1 MSDSKPSLSSQL
13 AATVEQAAASVV
25 RVTARTPVPSSGV
38 IWSNDGLIV
47 TASHAVVREEEI
59 QVSLPGEREAA
70 ATLVGRDGGTDV
82 AVLRVDARD
91 FPPPSWSD
99 LDGVRVGQLA
109 LAVARPGRTARAAL
123 GIVSVLGGS
132 WRTSDGGRVDRYL
145 ETDARLG
152 PGFSGGLLVGDGGR
166 ALGMVTSGLGRR
178 VALAIPAS
186 TLKRVADSIVKSGR
200 VRRGYLGVGLFPVR
214 LTPPLQRETRR
225 ERGLIVVSVQP
236 GSPAE
241 RSGIQLGDVFVE
253 VNGEPID
260 QIDGFRSQLDEESI
274 DREVTARIARAGGV
288 RDLTIQVGAKP

>member
-1 MSDSKPSLSSQL
+1 MTDSKPSLSSQL
-13 AATVEQAAASVV
+13 AATVEQAASSVV

-47 TASHAVVREEEI
+47 TASHAIAREEEI
-59 QVSLPGEREAA
+59 EVSLPGEHEAT
-70 ATLVGRDGGTDV
+70 ATLVGRDAGTDI
-82 AVLRVDARD
+82 AVLRVDAGNLV
-91 FPPPSWSD
+91 PPSWSD

-132 WRTSDGGRVDRYL
+132 WRTSDGGRMDRYL

-152 PGFSGGLLVGDGGR
+152 PGFSGGLLVDDGGR
-166 ALGMVTSGLGRR
+166 ALGMVTSGLARR
-178 VALAIPAS
+178 AGLAIPRS
-186 TLKRVADSIVKSGR
+186 TLKRVADSLVTSGR

-214 LTPPLQRETRR
+214 LTPALQRETQR

-241 RSGIQLGDVFVE
+241 KSGIQLGDVFVE

-260 QIDGFRSQLDEESI
+260 QIDGFRAQLDEESI
-274 DREVTARIARAGGV
+274 DREVTARIARAADV
-288 RDLTIQVGAKP
+288 REVVIQVGAKP